1 MAKNNYLN
9 VLLISWSWIIGGLIN
24 YAYHPIML
32 KFLTIEEFWVFWSL
46 LWMFNIL
53 WVLTVWL
60 ILFLNKEVS
69 KNIENKGK
77 IKFIFYESAK
87 LLFILSL
94 LIYFVYFIFSWIIA
108 NFLNIDELGL
118 IYIVWIAIIIWF
130 LAISEHSVMRW
141 LKKFE
146 FLSFITIIAPVF
158 KLLLWFLL
166 VFFGFKIYW
175 AVIWFILW
183 WVFSLVVSFVYLYNY
198 FKNTKQIW
206 NNKDFIDDFKNS
218 KKDILNF
225 FFVSLFFAI
234 LMNIDVILAKN
245 LFDETT
251 AWIYA
256 WLSVLGKFLIFL
268 LLSIETVYYGQIME
282 HKKDSLPKHLIK
294 NPIFLITI
302 ISIIALIFNFFLW
315 EFILTL
321 LKEELASNLYVYLLI
336 LVYYS
341 FLAFISFFSKILI
354 GWNKYLV
361 NYIMWFLSILL
372 VVLVYTLWTN
382 LINFVYCFIFIWI
395 LGTII
400 TWVLFYKEFKK
411 DLD

>member
-1 MAKNNYLN
+1 MSKNNYLN
-9 VLLISWSWIIGGLIN
+9 ILLISWSWIIGWLIN
-24 YAYHPIML
+24 YIYHPVML
-32 KFLTIEEFWVFWSL
+32 NFLTIEEFWVFWSL

-53 WVLTVWL
+53 GILTVWL

-69 KNIENKGK
+69 KNIDNKLK

-87 LLFILSL
+87 LLLVLSVILYIIYL
-94 LIYFVYFIFSWIIA
+94 LFSWVIA
-108 NFLNIDELGL
+108 NFLKIDDILL
-118 IYIVWIAIIIWF
+118 VSIVWFSIVIWF
-130 LAISEHSVMRW
+130 LTISEHSVMRW

-146 FLSFITIIAPVF
+146 FLSIVSILSPIF
-158 KLLLWFLL
+158 KLLIGFILVFLWFQL
-166 VFFGFKIYW
+166 YW
-175 AVIWFILW
+175 AIIWFILW
-183 WVFSLVVSFVYLYNY
+183 GIFSLIISFMYLYIY

-206 NNKDFIDDFKNS
+206 NTKNLINDFKNN
-218 KKDILNF
+218 KKDIINF

-251 AWIYA
+251 AWKYA

-282 HKKDSLPKHLIK
+282 YKKENTPKHLIK
-294 NPIFLITI
+294 NPIFLILI
-302 ISIIALIFNFFLW
+302 VSIVALIFNFFLW
-315 EFILTL
+315 EFILSI
-321 LKEELASNLYVYLLI
+321 LKEELANNLYIYLLI

-341 FLAFISFFSKILI
+341 LLAFISFFSKILI

-372 VVLVYTLWTN
+372 ILLIYIFWNSLV
-382 LINFVYCFIFIWI
+382 NFVYCFIFIWI
-395 LGTII
+395 LGTFLTWII
-400 TWVLFYKEFKK
+400 FYREYRLKF
-411 DLD
+411 

>member
-9 VLLISWSWIIGGLIN
+9 VLLISWSWIIGWLIN

-32 KFLTIEEFWVFWSL
+32 NFLTIEEFWVFWSL

-69 KNIENKGK
+69 KDVDNKWK
-77 IKFIFYESAK
+77 IKFLFYESSK
-87 LLFILSL
+87 ILLMLSI
-94 LIYFVYFIFSWIIA
+94 LIYIIFLLFSWIIS
-108 NFLNIDELGL
+108 NFLNINEIWL

-130 LAISEHSVMRW
+130 LGVSENAVLRW

-146 FLSFITIIAPVF
+146 FLSIVSVISPLF
-158 KLLLWFLL
+158 KLILWFIL
-166 VFFGFKIYW
+166 VFLWFKIYW
-175 AVIWFILW
+175 AIIWFILW
-183 WVFSLVVSFVYLYNY
+183 GLFSLFVSFIYLYKY

-206 NNKDFIDDFKNS
+206 NTKDLISDFKNS
-218 KKDILNF
+218 KKDIINF

-282 HKKDSLPKHLIK
+282 HKKEKVPKNLIK

-302 ISIIALIFNFFLW
+302 ISIVALIFNFFLW
-315 EFILTL
+315 EFILKF
-321 LKEELASNLYVYLLI
+321 LKEELANNLYVYLLI

-341 FLAFISFFSKILI
+341 FLAFISFFSKVLI

-372 VVLVYTLWTN
+372 IVLIFSFWNSLV
-382 LINFVYCFIFIWI
+382 NFVCCFIFVWV
-395 LGTII
+395 LGTLI
-400 TWVLFYKEFKK
+400 TWWLFYKEYKSLK
-411 DLD
+411 